1 MHLKPPRVLHVPSSW
16 PQVGAVRPKRGRAA
30 AVARAVQRARADRA
44 CGHGGGD
51 SCWKPPRTAEAPC
64 LPPAA
69 GGPGRRQGGSG
80 GGRRRRNQE
89 RGVRQE
95 ERPHGP
101 RRFGCGRPPWGRW
114 STLLCPLNR
123 TLTSS
128 RNTCAELRRNRVCR
142 APVRPSAP
150 SVAAENRPLHT
161 PKLRARR
168 MSGVGS
174 RLILTG
180 FELLTQDR
188 VSRAGRDAGRRSRR
202 DRGPCFYKE
211 AAEVLEPG
219 R

>member
-1 MHLKPPRVLHVPSSW
+1 MLETPSHGRSPASAACSRRPRTPAGW
-16 PQVGAVRPKRGRAA
+16 FRRRPK
-30 AVARAVQRARADRA
+30 
-44 CGHGGGD
+44 
-51 SCWKPPRTAEAPC
+51 APE
-64 LPPAA
+64 
-69 GGPGRRQGGSG
+69 PGRD
-80 GGRRRRNQE
+80 
-89 RGVRQE
+89 VRQE

-114 STLLCPLNR
+114 STLLRPLNR

-128 RNTCAELRRNRVCR
+128 RNTRADPRRNRVCR
-142 APVRPSAP
+142 SPVRPSAP
-150 SVAAENRPLHT
+150 SVAAENRPPHT
-161 PKLRARR
+161 PKSRARR

-188 VSRAGRDAGRRSRR
+188 VSRAGGDAGRRSRR